1 MQLALGAAD
10 IALKYSQKNLTE
22 KQAQHEIEKLAET
35 VVRANGQAMQNQ
47 YDAETYR
54 DRVKTVKETLWN
66 IMHEA
71 DYAGLGKLIGRI
83 IRPAYE

>member
-1 MQLALGAAD
+1 
-10 IALKYSQKNLTE
+10 
-22 KQAQHEIEKLAET
+22 
-35 VVRANGQAMQNQ
+35 MQNQ

-71 DYAGLGKLIGRI
+71 DYAGLGKLIGRV

>member
-1 MQLALGAAD
+1 M
-10 IALKYSQKNLTE
+10 SFTQKDLTE
-22 KQAQHEIEKLAET
+22 KQARHEIEKLAET

-54 DRVKTVKETLWN
+54 DRVKTVEETLWN
-66 IMHEA
+66 IMNEA
-71 DYAGLGKLIGRI
+71 GPLTGLTNIIGRA